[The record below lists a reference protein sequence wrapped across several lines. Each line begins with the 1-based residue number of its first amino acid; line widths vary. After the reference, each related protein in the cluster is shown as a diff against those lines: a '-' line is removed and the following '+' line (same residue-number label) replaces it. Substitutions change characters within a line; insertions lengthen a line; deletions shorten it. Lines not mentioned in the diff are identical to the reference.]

1 MYQALGETI
10 FDVVYLSFAIITGII
25 LVSKGKSTL
34 IKLVGWMTFLLGF
47 GDAFHLVPRMYA
59 LWTNGLEANATA
71 LGIGKLITSITM
83 TVFYLLLYY
92 IWRIYFKVEDKKN
105 LTFVMWGLAIIRVA
119 LCLFPQNEWLNYQ
132 QPLDFGIYR
141 NIPFAFMGI
150 LIIWIFAI
158 EVKKNEDKIFMH
170 MPLAVI
176 LSFGFYLPVVLWGSS
191 VPVLGA
197 LMIPKTL
204 AYVWVIL
211 MGLSLYRQ
219 TQKG

>member
-92 IWRIYFKVEDKKN
+92 IWRIYFKVDDKKN
-105 LTFVMWGLAIIRVA
+105 LTFVMWGLAVVRIA

-150 LIIWIFAI
+150 LIIWIFAS
-158 EVKKNEDKIFMH
+158 EVKKNQDKVFRQI
-170 MPLAVI
+170 PVAVI

-191 VPVLGA
+191 IPTLGA

-204 AYVWVIL
+204 AYVWVIF

>member
-1 MYQALGETI
+1 MYQALVETI
-10 FDVVYLSFAIITGII
+10 FDVVYLSFAMITGIL
-25 LVSKGKSTL
+25 LVSKGKNTL

-92 IWRIYFKVEDKKN
+92 IWRIYFKVEDKKS
-105 LTFVMWGLAIIRVA
+105 LTFVMWGLAIVRIV

-132 QPLDFGIYR
+132 QPVDFGIYR
-141 NIPFAFMGI
+141 NIPFAIIGI
-150 LIIWIFAI
+150 LIIWIFAS
-158 EVKKNEDKIFMH
+158 EVKKTQDKVFKH
-170 MPLAVI
+170 LPLAVI

-191 VPVLGA
+191 IPALGA

-204 AYVWVIL
+204 AYVWVIF